1 MSATPSGFDD
11 VPAALEA
18 EHLLAAFSNN
28 DTAVL
33 SEALEPE
40 PEVIAALLIYTTL
53 AIKMLAE
60 VHPTLTEQ
68 SVRSKLRRQV
78 AELLASNE
86 EI

>member
-1 MSATPSGFDD
+1 MSSGATS
-11 VPAALEA
+11 ASALEA

-28 DTAVL
+28 DTTVL

-60 VHPTLTEQ
+60 VHPVLTEQ
-68 SVRSKLRRQV
+68 SIRSKLRRQV
-78 AELLASNE
+78 SELLATNE
-86 EI
+86 EN

>member
-1 MSATPSGFDD
+1 MSDLTTSAH
-11 VPAALEA
+11 ALEA
-18 EHLLAAFSNN
+18 EHLLAAFSSN
-28 DTAVL
+28 DSTVL

-60 VHPTLTEQ
+60 VHPNLTEQ

-78 AELLASNE
+78 SELLAANKE
-86 EI
+86 D